1 MKSSPG
7 ISLVF
12 NYITKI
18 KIVVISRAVTKI
30 SSCWVR
36 TTSRQGIKQ
45 LGISFASIFLLFSY
59 ESSQRQCLGQ
69 PGEIPGPRLLM
80 TALDTLYFGCNLVL
94 QRHSIMLLTVYF
106 SNYFTIKTSCQPKTQ
121 QMNTN
126 HIQLYGAFH
135 STKILVQNLEKFRTP
150 NGTLTTFQL
159 CRPQTQATVCLGRY
173 L

>member
-12 NYITKI
+12 NYIIKI
-18 KIVVISRAVTKI
+18 KNVLINRAVTKI

-45 LGISFASIFLLFSY
+45 LGISLASIFLLFSY

-80 TALDTLYFGCNLVL
+80 TALNTLYFGCNLVL
-94 QRHSIMLLTVYF
+94 QRHSMMLLTAYF
-106 SNYFTIKTSCQPKTQ
+106 SNYSIIKTSSSCQPKTQ
-121 QMNTN
+121 QMNPN
-126 HIQLYGAFH
+126 HIQLYGVFH
-135 STKILVQNLEKFRTP
+135 STKILV
-150 NGTLTTFQL
+150 
-159 CRPQTQATVCLGRY
+159 
-173 L
+173 